1 MKTRIS
7 NNNPKIGV
15 LVIAHKRTEHL
26 RRVLDALAS
35 AHQVEDCIF
44 LILLQDAS
52 AEVRRIV
59 ENSELPNMQVKENN
73 RDFESIKQA
82 INSNV
87 FVGLEY
93 IFEDFNCQQALVL
106 EDDIVVSADFI
117 TFMCKS
123 NNQFKNKPL
132 FRGINGFSTFDSR
145 LFRETSLRVSSGL
158 GWGWSINLN
167 IYQELRKFWNGTEDQ
182 HWDFLIEPFI
192 RTGFVVQPTRSRV
205 LNIGFDETATHSGG
219 NKSLE
224 NLISASFYVSDPVID
239 SKGNSLGT
247 LKEQPYIYRPRKT
260 FTSLKRI
267 IIYRIL
273 FVLYRFSIYINRA
286 YFGLRRK
293 LTSNLV

>member
-7 NNNPKIGV
+7 TNNPEIGV

-35 AHQVEDCIF
+35 AQQVDDCIF

-52 AEVRRIV
+52 AEVKRIV
-59 ENSELPNMQVKENN
+59 ENSKLVNMQVKENN

-93 IFEDFNCQQALVL
+93 IFEKFNCKQAIVL

-117 TFMCKS
+117 TFMRDS
-123 NNQFKNKPL
+123 NNEFKNKPL

-145 LFRETSLRVSSGL
+145 LFRESSVRVNSGL
-158 GWGWSINLN
+158 GWGWSINLK
-167 IYQELRKFWNGTEDQ
+167 IYKELRKFWNGTEDQ

-192 RTGFVVQPTRSRV
+192 KTGFVVQPTRSRV

-224 NLISASFYVSDPVID
+224 SLISSSFYVSEPVID
-239 SKGNSLGT
+239 SHDNSLGA
-247 LKEQPYIYRPRKT
+247 LKGQPYIYQPKNT
-260 FTSLKRI
+260 FTSFKRI
-267 IIYRIL
+267 IVYRVL
-273 FVLYRFSIYINRA
+273 YVLYRFSIYINKV
-286 YFGLRRK
+286 YFGLRRR
-293 LTSNLV
+293 LT